1 MTNQILSTLPLNPG
15 GEVSGWGLRAA
26 WVGAE
31 SSHVR
36 LDSWRLQGPTAAGES
51 HQICACNDLFSLH
64 PTSDVFHLTNLPEQE
79 LAALM
84 RSLLSYGTSNIV
96 NGNAKLDR
104 ESHTEVNI
112 EQA

>member
-64 PTSDVFHLTNLPEQE
+64 PTSDVFHLTDQFTRTGTCCSHEISPQETRSWIENLTQ
-79 LAALM
+79 
-84 RSLLSYGTSNIV
+84 R
-96 NGNAKLDR
+96 
-104 ESHTEVNI
+104 
-112 EQA
+112 

>member
-1 MTNQILSTLPLNPG
+1 MSGLIPGDCRAPQPQEKAIKSVRAMIFSPCIQLPM
-15 GEVSGWGLRAA
+15 
-26 WVGAE
+26 
-31 SSHVR
+31 SSI
-36 LDSWRLQGPTAAGES
+36 Q
-51 HQICACNDLFSLH
+51 
-64 PTSDVFHLTNLPEQE
+64 LTNLPEQE